1 MAVRLG
7 VNSNL
12 FSIESMRPF
21 KLTMTTLFARKA
33 WILAWMAALVLP
45 LVLPYITPWEANVK
59 LIEPAR
65 AQVAWSVAWLV
76 AILWTFT
83 QGARLGEANSRTG
96 IGAYFRSAGI
106 SRISQLF
113 QIWAATM
120 LYLLPVVV
128 IALGICLL
136 GAMPANPGEVGL
148 WVATNFQYAALFLLT
163 VAPLGLLAV
172 ALGSR
177 FGALVGYV
185 APVSL
190 CLYGLY
196 GVGYL
201 GQMIKLRDNALLE
214 WIYAFS
220 PHYHLAD
227 LTPRLVFKMGSYPSD
242 TFGALVVYFFGLT
255 LVLAVVSGGIF
266 RTDPLRN

>member
-1 MAVRLG
+1 
-7 VNSNL
+7 
-12 FSIESMRPF
+12 MRPF
-21 KLTMTTLFARKA
+21 KLTMTTLFARKG
-33 WILAWMAALVLP
+33 WILAWTAALGLP
-45 LVLPYITPWEANVK
+45 LTLPYLTPWEANVK
-59 LIEPAR
+59 LLEPAR
-65 AQVAWSVAWLV
+65 AQVAWSTAWLV
-76 AILWTFT
+76 AILWTLT
-83 QGARLGEANSRTG
+83 QSARFGEANSRTG
-96 IGAYFRSAGI
+96 IGAYFCSAGI

-120 LYLLPVVV
+120 IYLLPVVG
-128 IALGICLL
+128 IAVAVCLI
-136 GAMPANPGEVGL
+136 GAMPANPEEAGL

-163 VAPLGLLAV
+163 VAPLALLAV

-185 APVSL
+185 SPVFL

-214 WIYAFS
+214 WLYALS

-227 LTPRLVFKMGSYPSD
+227 LTPRLVFKMGSYPGDVFTS
-242 TFGALVVYFFGLT
+242 LVVYFIGLT
-255 LVLAVVSGGIF
+255 LVLGVAASSLF

>member
-1 MAVRLG
+1 
-7 VNSNL
+7 
-12 FSIESMRPF
+12 MRPF
-21 KLTMTTLFARKA
+21 KLTMTTLFARKG
-33 WILAWMAALVLP
+33 WILAWAAAVGLP
-45 LVLPYITPWEANVK
+45 LALPYLTPWEANVK
-59 LIEPAR
+59 LLQPAR
-65 AQVAWSVAWLV
+65 AQVAWSMAWIVAV
-76 AILWTFT
+76 LWTFT
-83 QGARLGEANSRTG
+83 QAARFGEANSRTG

-106 SRISQLF
+106 SRISQMF

-120 LYLLPVVV
+120 IYLLPVVA
-128 IALGICLL
+128 IAVAVCLL
-136 GAMPANPGEVGL
+136 GAMPANPEEAGL
-148 WVATNFQYAALFLLT
+148 WVTTNLQYAALFLLT
-163 VAPLGLLAV
+163 VAPLALLSV

-201 GQMIKLRDNALLE
+201 GQMIKLRDNAVLE
-214 WIYAFS
+214 WLYALS

-227 LTPRLVFKMGSYPSD
+227 LTPRLVFKMGSYPGEV
-242 TFGALVVYFFGLT
+242 FGSLLVYFLGIM
-255 LVLAVVSGGIF
+255 LVLSVVASGMF